1 VSDPSDPSAVIDPLD
16 LASLVDPAHT
26 AVVTMELQR
35 GLVGDLS
42 TMDELLAAADERQV
56 VAHTAA
62 LLAAG
67 RPAGVAVVHCL
78 AAFRS
83 DRAGSFV
90 NSPLIEQTTSSPDFL
105 LVGSDDVRPA
115 RELDPRPGDVEVV
128 HTNGY
133 TPFTGTTMDVVLRS
147 LGIRTIVATGVTL
160 NAGIIG
166 LCLEAVALGYRV
178 VVPADAVVGM
188 PVDYGD
194 AVLEHSIPWLGVVS
208 TTAEIIA
215 TWAQASG

>member
-1 VSDPSDPSAVIDPLD
+1 
-16 LASLVDPAHT
+16 
-26 AVVTMELQR
+26 MELQR

-42 TMDELLAAADERQV
+42 TMDELLAVADERQV

-62 LLAAG
+62 LLAAA
-67 RPAGVAVVHCL
+67 RPAGAAVVHCL
-78 AAFRS
+78 AAFRP
-83 DRAGSFV
+83 DRAGSFI

-105 LVGSDDVRPA
+105 LVGSDGAQVA
-115 RELDPRPGDVEVV
+115 LELDPQPGDVEVV

-166 LCLEAVALGYRV
+166 MCLEAVALGYRV

-208 TTAEIIA
+208 TTPEIIDA
-215 TWAQASG
+215 WTAGRSLPG